1 MKVEAGFL
9 IAAASASGLV
19 MLPVRGAGAR
29 TGGFSGS
36 PPADIRGGLRDRLDR
51 LPVGAVRAGVA
62 ALAFLAAAGELA
74 GAAAGP
80 GDRERQKAAAAAVGA
95 ET

>member
-1 MKVEAGFL
+1 MKVEAGLL

-19 MLPVRGAGAR
+19 MLPVVV
-29 TGGFSGS
+29 
-36 PPADIRGGLRDRLDR
+36 PALGLEDFLDPRLRDIHGVLRDRLDR

-80 GDRERQKAAAAAVGA
+80 GDRERQRKAAAVVGA